1 MKCAYHQDR
10 IAVGSCAN
18 CGCCPQCY
26 TMVNEKMYCNL
37 CVGHLFSGG
46 STAIGVATAATLPGN
61 TSGMGKAATLFVRVA
76 LQKHKGEYVLA
87 PVKTDKSRRVLRLPD
102 VCIDSLRRHMARQR
116 AEREAK
122 GDGEWGNPW
131 DLVFTDELGRPLS
144 RYVVT
149 RRFHRLLERAGLP
162 KRSFHS
168 LRHTAATLLL
178 SQGVPLRVIQEL
190 LGHSQLSTTADIY
203 THVLPALMAD
213 ASTKMDLVLTGKEQ
227 Q

>member
-1 MKCAYHQDR
+1 VKKADIQPLSPTEARRFLEAIRGDRLEALYTVALALGLRQGEALGLRWQD
-10 IAVGSCAN
+10 
-18 CGCCPQCY
+18 
-26 TMVNEKMYCNL
+26 VNLET
-37 CVGHLFSGG
+37 G
-46 STAIGVATAATLPGN
+46 
-61 TSGMGKAATLFVRVA
+61 TLFVRVA

-102 VCIDSLRRHMARQR
+102 VCIDSLRGHMARQR

-122 GDGEWGNPW
+122 GDVEWGNPW